1 MAFSNTHGSL
11 NMKKI
16 VLWIF
21 LFSFVLTG
29 CSNSVNEEIRR
40 INWINKK
47 VSENNLLKL
56 YESEENE
63 VIYSS
68 LSTILYKE
76 NNRIIDIKDALEKK
90 QITINDLIN
99 KMDLYLTAN
108 DGGSLYYASNINFIG
123 KKFYLAKCNS
133 SIKNGGIKGI
143 FIDTNEENILHYC
156 VIENEKG

>member
-1 MAFSNTHGSL
+1 MENINKADQASAF
-11 NMKKI
+11 
-16 VLWIF
+16 F

-90 QITINDLIN
+90 
-99 KMDLYLTAN
+99 
-108 DGGSLYYASNINFIG
+108 
-123 KKFYLAKCNS
+123 
-133 SIKNGGIKGI
+133 
-143 FIDTNEENILHYC
+143 TNN
-156 VIENEKG
+156 N